1 VTPIKCPPLSRC
13 PAGTVKALK
22 TPAWILIGFIIAI
35 LAIFFA
41 ILYVA
46 VCMCTCVCVYDLFV
60 TAFTYSEYARNKK
73 RKLQDLALSKEEVDD
88 SAAIHGSAE
97 NPMDM
102 LNDNVSMYP
111 FISCVIMLTVVAWV
125 CIHM

>member
-1 VTPIKCPPLSRC
+1 VH
-13 PAGTVKALK
+13 VH
-22 TPAWILIGFIIAI
+22 
-35 LAIFFA
+35 
-41 ILYVA
+41 
-46 VCMCTCVCVYDLFV
+46 DLFV

-111 FISCVIMLTVVAWV
+111 FVLVLLCAVVA
-125 CIHM
+125 